1 MLKPAKTK
9 SADAKPLV
17 FVVDDDDDVREG
29 VRALLQSVSLDCE
42 LFRSTVEF
50 LARQPAAE
58 TASCLILDVR
68 LPGASGLDFQ
78 IELAN
83 THVDIPIIFIT
94 GYADVPMSVRAMK
107 AGAVEFLTK
116 PLREQDLLDAVR
128 AALTK
133 DQLRR
138 QRDNQLQQLRQR
150 FASLTE
156 QERLVMLGVTDG
168 LLNKQIA
175 AKMKLAEVTV
185 KAHRHSL
192 IRKLDAKSV
201 PDLVRMVELL
211 GIGKEET

>member
-9 SADAKPLV
+9 SADSKPLV

-107 AGAVEFLTK
+107 AGAVEFLIK